1 MFGCFCTGTFVQSVS
16 VCSPRA
22 VIAGRVWGQDSVITQ
37 RPREHLVHSCY
48 RDHAQPPRFWGSC
61 LLQFATFLRGWMYLQ
76 VCVSARVSFPVC
88 EACAAF
94 TQNLAARH
102 LFEGLRKL
110 FCSFASTLTTWSYPK
125 ILFHFSNS
133 PLSSLFSLLDHC
145 CSLSL
150 SLSVH
155 LQTVPS
161 YNTIT
166 GTYAD
171 ALTFIF
177 LHQQKKKSCFFS
189 PISSYMEA
197 ISPLPCWLLRTGLF
211 FLFLPVL
218 IRMSAGSVTCN
229 LSTKPQQF
237 HRDGKYS
244 HNDIIL
250 DWDKVSR
257 HDRKLEFSSPVRIPL
272 FFSSRH
278 SVSKRNA
285 LHHEQKFV
293 FPFSPQLDNSH
304 IWKASTVFSW
314 EFVRSLTHV
323 IFEHCKYSLFFSSR
337 PNQTHRGCN
346 TQHHVR
352 VSLGTHRRD
361 RCLFYVPA
369 RQSDIPDHAQ
379 LHPLGFFF
387 SSTHIFL
394 QLLASA
400 VAKAI

>member
-1 MFGCFCTGTFVQSVS
+1 MC
-16 VCSPRA
+16 
-22 VIAGRVWGQDSVITQ
+22 
-37 RPREHLVHSCY
+37 
-48 RDHAQPPRFWGSC
+48 
-61 LLQFATFLRGWMYLQ
+61 LQ

-94 TQNLAARH
+94 MQNLAARH
-102 LFEGLRKL
+102 LFEGLRKCV
-110 FCSFASTLTTWSYPK
+110 CSFASTLTTWSYPK
-125 ILFHFSNS
+125 ILFHFSNL

-150 SLSVH
+150 SLCSFTNSSQ
-155 LQTVPS
+155 LQHNHRHICWCS
-161 YNTIT
+161 YIHIP
-166 GTYAD
+166 AP
-171 ALTFIF
+171 
-177 LHQQKKKSCFFS
+177 KKKKEKKSCFFS

-257 HDRKLEFSSPVRIPL
+257 HDRRLEFSSPV
-272 FFSSRH
+272 H
-278 SVSKRNA
+278 SVKNKIHMLA

-293 FPFSPQLDNSH
+293 SFFPSIGQLSH
-304 IWKASTVFSW
+304 LKTVFSW
-314 EFVRSLTHV
+314 EFVKSLTHV
-323 IFEHCKYSLFFSSR
+323 IFEHCKYSLFFSSC
-337 PNQTHRGCN
+337 PNQTYWGCN
-346 TQHHVR
+346 AQHHVR

-369 RQSDIPDHAQ
+369 RQSDIPDNAQ

>member
-1 MFGCFCTGTFVQSVS
+1 
-16 VCSPRA
+16 
-22 VIAGRVWGQDSVITQ
+22 
-37 RPREHLVHSCY
+37 
-48 RDHAQPPRFWGSC
+48 
-61 LLQFATFLRGWMYLQ
+61 MYLQ

-125 ILFHFSNS
+125 LLFHFSNS

-150 SLSVH
+150 SLFIYKQYPATTQSQAH
-155 LQTVPS
+155 MLMLLHS
-161 YNTIT
+161 YSCTNK
-166 GTYAD
+166 
-171 ALTFIF
+171 
-177 LHQQKKKSCFFS
+177 KKKSCFFS

-218 IRMSAGSVTCN
+218 IRMSAGSVICN

-272 FFSSRH
+272 FF
-278 SVSKRNA
+278 
-285 LHHEQKFV
+285 
-293 FPFSPQLDNSH
+293 PP
-304 IWKASTVFSW
+304 
-314 EFVRSLTHV
+314 
-323 IFEHCKYSLFFSSR
+323 
-337 PNQTHRGCN
+337 
-346 TQHHVR
+346 
-352 VSLGTHRRD
+352 
-361 RCLFYVPA
+361 
-369 RQSDIPDHAQ
+369 DI
-379 LHPLGFFF
+379 L
-387 SSTHIFL
+387 
-394 QLLASA
+394 
-400 VAKAI
+400 

>member
-1 MFGCFCTGTFVQSVS
+1 M
-16 VCSPRA
+16 
-22 VIAGRVWGQDSVITQ
+22 
-37 RPREHLVHSCY
+37 
-48 RDHAQPPRFWGSC
+48 
-61 LLQFATFLRGWMYLQ
+61 
-76 VCVSARVSFPVC
+76 
-88 EACAAF
+88 
-94 TQNLAARH
+94 
-102 LFEGLRKL
+102 
-110 FCSFASTLTTWSYPK
+110 
-125 ILFHFSNS
+125 
-133 PLSSLFSLLDHC
+133 
-145 CSLSL
+145 
-150 SLSVH
+150 
-155 LQTVPS
+155 
-161 YNTIT
+161 T

-197 ISPLPCWLLRTGLF
+197 ISPLPCRLLRTGLF

-278 SVSKRNA
+278 SVSKKNA
-285 LHHEQKFV
+285 LHHEQKFLF
-293 FPFSPQLDNSH
+293 FPSIGQLSH
-304 IWKASTVFSW
+304 LKTVFSW

-323 IFEHCKYSLFFSSR
+323 ISEHCKYSLFFSSC
-337 PNQTHRGCN
+337 PNQTHWGCN

-369 RQSDIPDHAQ
+369 RQSDIPDNAQ

>member
-1 MFGCFCTGTFVQSVS
+1 
-16 VCSPRA
+16 
-22 VIAGRVWGQDSVITQ
+22 
-37 RPREHLVHSCY
+37 
-48 RDHAQPPRFWGSC
+48 
-61 LLQFATFLRGWMYLQ
+61 MYLQ

-102 LFEGLRKL
+102 LFKGLRKL

-125 ILFHFSNS
+125 LLFHFSNS

-150 SLSVH
+150 SFCSFTNSTQ
-155 LQTVPS
+155 LQHNDRHICWCS
-161 YNTIT
+161 YIHIPAPT
-166 GTYAD
+166 
-171 ALTFIF
+171 
-177 LHQQKKKSCFFS
+177 KKKSCFFS

-197 ISPLPCWLLRTGLF
+197 ISPLPCRLLRTGLF

-272 FFSSRH
+272 FF
-278 SVSKRNA
+278 
-285 LHHEQKFV
+285 
-293 FPFSPQLDNSH
+293 FPP
-304 IWKASTVFSW
+304 
-314 EFVRSLTHV
+314 
-323 IFEHCKYSLFFSSR
+323 
-337 PNQTHRGCN
+337 
-346 TQHHVR
+346 
-352 VSLGTHRRD
+352 
-361 RCLFYVPA
+361 
-369 RQSDIPDHAQ
+369 DI
-379 LHPLGFFF
+379 L
-387 SSTHIFL
+387 
-394 QLLASA
+394 
-400 VAKAI
+400 